1 MIQLDNRHSLSKTY
15 IPLNMIGN
23 GAFGKVLLAEN
34 IKSCLL
40 DAIKVIPKSQI
51 KTWAS
56 NEKMN
61 VPSLIVP
68 YEAYLLEKL
77 NHPNIIQF
85 RDLFSDDKNFY
96 ICMECPVSNWSNI
109 QHPLSTKL
117 KYLHPDFHESH
128 SKDLFQFIEL
138 FDPIDE
144 SIVKH
149 LFMQTFQAISYLH
162 SLNIIHRDIKDQNIL
177 VDDHLN
183 VKLIDF
189 GNAIVIQNDK
199 PLTDLY
205 GTIQF
210 CSPETLLHVPH
221 FGKPTDIWAAGITL
235 FLAMNRSLPFLDSDQ
250 VIHKQMD
257 FKLNN
262 RGSTDLKH
270 LLSLLLTKEP
280 TNRITIQEVIS
291 HPWLKGLQCL
301 CD

>member
-1 MIQLDNRHSLSKTY
+1 MIELEKRHLITNHY
-15 IPLNMIGN
+15 IPVEVIGG
-23 GAFGKVLLAEN
+23 GAFGQVVLAKN
-34 IKSCLL
+34 IRSCAL
-40 DAIKVIPKSQI
+40 DAIKVIPKFHIPQ
-51 KTWAS
+51 WVS
-56 NEKMN
+56 NERMGDHNK
-61 VPSLIVP
+61 VIP
-68 YEAYLLEKL
+68 YESYLLRKL
-77 NHPNIIQF
+77 QHPNIIQF

-96 ICMECPVSNWSNI
+96 ICMECPVSKWTNI

-117 KYLHPDFHESH
+117 KYLHPDFHETH

-250 VIHKQMD
+250 VIDKQMD
-257 FKLNN
+257 FNLNN

-280 TNRITIQEVIS
+280 TNRIMIQDVIS
-291 HPWLKGLQCL
+291 HPWLKGIQYLL
-301 CD
+301 D